1 MVQVVLRRKMLQI
14 FNQNYGKILKKIP
27 QKLIGD
33 FLKTS
38 INFLLFGYWVII
50 AIGTFLML
58 N

>member
-1 MVQVVLRRKMLQI
+1 MLQI

-33 FLKTS
+33 FL
-38 INFLLFGYWVII
+38 LFGYWVII

-58 N
+58 S